1 MIQKLDNYKCRK
13 LLSQNYIGHLAY
25 TFNNKPFV
33 VPITYYYDNI
43 NNTVIGYSGKGHKIK
58 ALRINR
64 DVSMEVSVVNSV
76 NNWES
81 VMVQG
86 IYREFEGSTAKINLH
101 KFSEGVKAIINNREG
116 KNLEFIGEFSSKI
129 YKEGPPIVFKIEIE
143 ELTGRERQR

>member
-101 KFSEGVKAIINNREG
+101 KFSEGVKAIINN
-116 KNLEFIGEFSSKI
+116 
-129 YKEGPPIVFKIEIE
+129 
-143 ELTGRERQR
+143 